1 MSATYSQNAFEAFA
15 VSVCE
20 SMLLNKRRNRHHE
33 DGLPG
38 NQHPNAFYWDNWWFS
53 DDAPLLHPWQE
64 EGLVPSWLETGG
76 WPVMIIPSVISYF
89 HRRTIGWPTTKIV
102 KMKPVFAMTAV
113 IGVLMGLDDYLYAY
127 ALAQLPISTSAL
139 ITSYLDDRCR
149 GSLQCIREATAST
162 VNPIG
167 STTQAKQAI
176 RHSLLPEVQLVM
188 CLVATL
194 FCTIGTIACGD
205 FQPLPEG
212 ARNYSLEE
220 KSSLFS
226 GIVMAAQLQ
235 ATEILSVIFYREN
248 FQVKKVVSLIL
259 SLMGSL
265 SMNDRRM

>member
-1 MSATYSQNAFEAFA
+1 MRMVF
-15 VSVCE
+15 
-20 SMLLNKRRNRHHE
+20 L
-33 DGLPG
+33 
-38 NQHPNAFYWDNWWFS
+38 
-53 DDAPLLHPWQE
+53 E

-139 ITSYLDDRCR
+139 ITSYLGSWPYSFCTDEAEVHVLLNQCGVPADDRCR